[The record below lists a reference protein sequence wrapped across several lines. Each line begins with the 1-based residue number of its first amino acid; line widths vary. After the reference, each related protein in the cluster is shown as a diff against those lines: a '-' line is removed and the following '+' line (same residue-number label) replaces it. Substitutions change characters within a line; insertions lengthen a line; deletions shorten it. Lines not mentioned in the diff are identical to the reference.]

1 MAIIKCK
8 MCGGDIELTAD
19 KTFGTCEYCG
29 STMTLPKVSDE
40 QRAAAFNRGN
50 HFRRIGEFDK
60 ALAVYER
67 IVQEDDTDAEAHWCC
82 ALCRFGIEYVEDP
95 TTYEWLPTC
104 HRASFDNFLED
115 VDYLAAVEHSDGIT
129 RRQYQKDAAKIA
141 EVQRGILATSQNEEP
156 FDVFICYK
164 ESDENGER
172 TRDSI
177 LAQDIYYRL
186 TEQGRRVFFAR
197 ITLEDKA
204 GTEYEPYIF
213 AALHS
218 AKVMIAVGTKPE
230 YFNAVWVKNEW
241 SRFLSL
247 MKKDRSKL
255 LLPCYRDMDPYDLPE
270 QLSVLQSYDMGK
282 IGFLQDLIHGVN
294 KVLDADKKPV
304 KQTVVVQQNA
314 GGANAVALLK
324 RGNMALEDGDWEKAD
339 GFFEEVLNLDA
350 ECAEAYAGKF
360 LAGNRQKSLEDYVR
374 QQLNETSEA
383 ASERLEAQKPDD
395 TRKNTAVQRYT
406 VPGYLEA
413 EKIKALYGFD
423 LTYVSCLAARK
434 AQSEEGKRAFDADKL
449 LSRAFRFAKGAYKET
464 LEKTRKAYFDAL
476 DTRMTEAKRA
486 DETIVAKVKESYA
499 EHLKQADEK
508 ATQLYQEA
516 AARREQDYKAA
527 CGMQNNAKTEKDF
540 CNAAEHFTEIGDY
553 ADCHARAERCRNE
566 AERLKFEETVKAAAA
581 RIEQDY
587 QAACKAQENAKTPSS
602 FDYAASLFEK
612 IGDYADCRARA
623 EHCRKEEERLNTEK
637 KEKEVAAQRKR
648 RNIRIAVA
656 LVIVVAIATTLWL
669 KQVIL
674 PSRDYSKA
682 EALLAAG
689 DYDAAAEAFAAL
701 GDYSDA
707 AERAQATHYAKA
719 EALLEAGDFDA
730 AADAFA
736 ALGDYKD
743 AAAKSKEC
751 ATLNEQEELEAAYQ
765 EAVTLMESGETG
777 RAAIAFGKL
786 GDYRDAKECSFEL
799 WNTVAVRDTFSAGYS
814 HTVGLKSDGT
824 VVAVGRNDH
833 GQCDVTGWTDIVAVS
848 AGGGHTVG
856 LKADG
861 TVVAVGYNGDGR
873 CDVSGWTN
881 IVAVSARG
889 GHTIGLKADGTVVAV
904 GYNDD
909 GQCDVSGWTDIV
921 AVSAG
926 GWHTVGLKS
935 YGTVVAVG
943 SSVYG
948 LCDVSGWADIF
959 AVSAGFDYRVGL
971 RSNGTVTIVGNNANG
986 LLHVNDW
993 MDIVAVSAGEDHT
1006 VGLRSDGTV
1015 VAVGENGDRQCD
1027 VSGWTNI
1034 VAVSAGEC
1042 HTVGLKSDGTVV
1054 AVGNNDYGQCD
1065 VTGWTDIKIPTQP

>member
-19 KTFGTCEYCG
+19 KTFGICEYCG

-218 AKVMIAVGTKPE
+218 AKVMIAVGTKPAH
-230 YFNAVWVKNEW
+230 FNAVWVKNEW

-270 QLSVLQSYDMGK
+270 QLSVLQSYDMSK
-282 IGFLQDLIHGVN
+282 IGFLQDLIHGVS
-294 KVLDADKKPV
+294 KVLDADKKPEPV
-304 KQTVVVQQNA
+304 KETVVVQQNA
-314 GGANAVALLK
+314 GGTNAAALLK
-324 RGNMALEDGDWEKAD
+324 RGNMALEDGEWEKAD

-350 ECAEAYAGKF
+350 ECAEAYVGK
-360 LAGNRQKSLEDYVR
+360 LMAGNRQKSLENYV
-374 QQLNETSEA
+374 QQRLSGTSEA
-383 ASERLEAQKPDD
+383 TSERLAAQKPDEA
-395 TRKNTAVQRYT
+395 RINTAVQRYA

-423 LTYVSCLAARK
+423 LTYASCLAARK
-434 AQSEEGKRAFDADKL
+434 AQSVEGKRAFDTDKL

-476 DTRMTEAKRA
+476 DARVTEAERA
-486 DETIVAKVKESYA
+486 DEASIAKVKESYK
-499 EHLKQADEK
+499 EHLKQAEEK
-508 ATQLYQEA
+508 AAQLYQEA
-516 AARREQDYKAA
+516 SSRREQDYKTA
-527 CGMQNNAKTEKDF
+527 CEM
-540 CNAAEHFTEIGDY
+540 
-553 ADCHARAERCRNE
+553 
-566 AERLKFEETVKAAAA
+566 
-581 RIEQDY
+581 
-587 QAACKAQENAKTPSS
+587 QENAKTAEV
-602 FDYAASLFEK
+602 FRNAGRLFK
-612 IGDYADCRARA
+612 RIGDYADCRTRA
-623 EHCRKEEERLNTEK
+623 EDCRTRAEDCRKEAERL
-637 KEKEVAAQRKR
+637 AAETKRNKQRKQ

-656 LVIVVAIATTLWL
+656 LVVVLAIAATLL
-669 KQVIL
+669 LTRVIL
-674 PSRDYSKA
+674 PSRAYSKA
-682 EALLAAG
+682 EALLEAG
-689 DYDAAAEAFAAL
+689 DYDAAAEAFGAA
-701 GDYSDA
+701 GNYSDA
-707 AERAQATHYAKA
+707 AERVQATYYAKAEALLEAEDYDAAAEVFGAAGNYSDAAERVQATYYAKA
-719 EALLEAGDFDA
+719 EALLEAGDYDA
-730 AADAFA
+730 AAEAFG

-743 AAAKSKEC
+743 AK
-751 ATLNEQEELEAAYQ
+751 
-765 EAVTLMESGETG
+765 V
-777 RAAIAFGKL
+777 R
-786 GDYRDAKECSFEL
+786 SFEL
-799 WNTVAVRDTFSAGYS
+799 WSTVTVRDTVSAGCW
-814 HTVGLKSDGT
+814 HTVGLRSDGT
-824 VVAVGRNDH
+824 VIAVGRN
-833 GQCDVTGWTDIVAVS
+833 G
-848 AGGGHTVG
+848 
-856 LKADG
+856 
-861 TVVAVGYNGDGR
+861 
-873 CDVSGWTN
+873 
-881 IVAVSARG
+881 
-889 GHTIGLKADGTVVAV
+889 
-904 GYNDD
+904 D

-926 GWHTVGLKS
+926 GWHTVGLRSDGTVVAVENNDDGQCDVSGWTDIVSVSAGDAYTVGLRSDGTVIAVGGNYVGQCDVSGWTDIVAVSAGNWHTVGLKS
-935 YGTVVAVG
+935 DGTVVAVG
-943 SSVYG
+943 YNEYG
-948 LCDVSGWADIF
+948 QCDVSGWADIV
-959 AVSAGFDYRVGL
+959 AISAGDYHTVGL
-971 RSNGTVTIVGNNANG
+971 KSDGTVVAVGDNG
-986 LLHVNDW
+986 NGQRNVSGW
-993 MDIVAVSAGEDHT
+993 TDIVAVSAGGSHT

-1015 VAVGENGDRQCD
+1015 VAVGWNNSGQWD
-1027 VSGWTNI
+1027 VS
-1034 VAVSAGEC
+1034 
-1042 HTVGLKSDGTVV
+1042 
-1054 AVGNNDYGQCD
+1054 
-1065 VTGWTDIKIPTQP
+1065 GWTDIKIPNSTMKK

>member
-218 AKVMIAVGTKPE
+218 AKVMIAVGTKPAH
-230 YFNAVWVKNEW
+230 FNAVWVKNEW

-270 QLSVLQSYDMGK
+270 QLSVLQSYDMSK
-282 IGFLQDLIHGVN
+282 IGFLQDLIHGVS
-294 KVLDADKKPV
+294 KVLDADKKPEPV
-304 KQTVVVQQNA
+304 KETVVVQQNA
-314 GGANAVALLK
+314 GGSNAVALLK
-324 RGNMALEDGDWEKAD
+324 RGNMELEDGEWEKAD

-350 ECAEAYAGKF
+350 ECAEAYVGKF
-360 LAGNRQKSLEDYVR
+360 LAGGRQKSLEDHV
-374 QQLNETSEA
+374 QQRLNGTSEA
-383 ASERLEAQKPDD
+383 TSERLAAQKPDEA
-395 TRKNTAVQRYT
+395 RINTAVQRYT

-434 AQSEEGKRAFDADKL
+434 AQSLEGKRAFDTDKL

-476 DTRMTEAKRA
+476 DARVTEAKMA
-486 DETIVAKVKESYA
+486 DEASIAKVKESYA
-499 EHLKQADEK
+499 EHLKQAEEK
-508 ATQLYQEA
+508 AAEFNREA
-516 AARREQDYKAA
+516 CARLKQAEEKAAELNREACARREQDYKTA
-527 CGMQNNAKTEKDF
+527 CEMQENAKTAEDF
-540 CNAAEHFTEIGDY
+540 GDAERLFKKIGDY
-553 ADCHARAERCRNE
+553 ADCHARAESCRNE
-566 AERLKFEETVKAAAA
+566 AERLAA
-581 RIEQDY
+581 
-587 QAACKAQENAKTPSS
+587 
-602 FDYAASLFEK
+602 
-612 IGDYADCRARA
+612 
-623 EHCRKEEERLNTEK
+623 
-637 KEKEVAAQRKR
+637 EKERNERRKQ

-656 LVIVVAIATTLWL
+656 LVVVLAIATTLL
-669 KQVIL
+669 LTRVIL
-674 PSRDYSKA
+674 PPRAYSKA

-689 DYDAAAEAFAAL
+689 DYDAAAEAFGAL
-701 GDYSDA
+701 GN
-707 AERAQATHYAKA
+707 
-719 EALLEAGDFDA
+719 
-730 AADAFA
+730 
-736 ALGDYKD
+736 YKD
-743 AAAKSKEC
+743 AKE
-751 ATLNEQEELEAAYQ
+751 
-765 EAVTLMESGETG
+765 
-777 RAAIAFGKL
+777 R
-786 GDYRDAKECSFEL
+786 SFEL
-799 WNTVAVRDTFSAGYS
+799 WNTVAVRDTVSAGYS
-814 HTVGLKSDGT
+814 YTVGLKSDGT
-824 VVAVGRNDH
+824 VVTVGSND
-833 GQCDVTGWTDIVAVS
+833 VSGWTDIVAVS
-848 AGGGHTVG
+848 AGDYYTVG
-856 LKADG
+856 LRSDG
-861 TVVAVGYNGDGR
+861 TVVAVGYNKFGQ
-873 CDVSGWTN
+873 CDVSGWRD
-881 IVAVSARG
+881 IVAVSAG
-889 GHTIGLKADGTVVAV
+889 YYHTVGLRSDGTVVAV
-904 GYNDD
+904 GENEYGKCDVSGWADIVAVSAGGDHTVGLRSDGTVVAVGWNYD

-926 GWHTVGLKS
+926 CHHTVGLKS
-935 YGTVVAVG
+935 DGTVVAVG
-943 SSVYG
+943 SNRDG
-948 LCDVSGWADIF
+948 RCDVSGW
-959 AVSAGFDYRVGL
+959 
-971 RSNGTVTIVGNNANG
+971 T
-986 LLHVNDW
+986 
-993 MDIVAVSAGEDHT
+993 DIVAVSAGYYHT

-1015 VAVGENGDRQCD
+1015 VAVGSNSYGQCD
-1027 VSGWTNI
+1027 VSGCTDI
-1034 VAVSAGEC
+1034 VAVSAGGD
-1042 HTVGLKSDGTVV
+1042 HTVGLRSDGTVV
-1054 AVGNNDYGQCD
+1054 TVGDNEYGQRD
-1065 VTGWTDIKIPTQP
+1065 VSGWADIKIPDSTMKK

>member
-19 KTFGTCEYCG
+19 KTFGICEYCG

-218 AKVMIAVGTKPE
+218 AKVMIAVGTKPAH
-230 YFNAVWVKNEW
+230 FNAVWVKNEW

-270 QLSVLQSYDMGK
+270 QLSVLQSYDMSK
-282 IGFLQDLIHGVN
+282 IGFLQDLIHGVS
-294 KVLDADKKPV
+294 KVLDADKKPEPV
-304 KQTVVVQQNA
+304 KETVVVQQNA
-314 GGANAVALLK
+314 GGTNAAALLK
-324 RGNMALEDGDWEKAD
+324 RGNMALEDGEWEKAD

-350 ECAEAYAGKF
+350 ECAEAYVGK
-360 LAGNRQKSLEDYVR
+360 LMAGNRQKSLENYV
-374 QQLNETSEA
+374 QQRLSGTSEA
-383 ASERLEAQKPDD
+383 TSERLAAQKPDEA
-395 TRKNTAVQRYT
+395 RINTAVQRYA

-423 LTYVSCLAARK
+423 LTYASCLAARK
-434 AQSEEGKRAFDADKL
+434 AQSVEGKRAFDTDKL

-476 DTRMTEAKRA
+476 DARVTEAERA
-486 DETIVAKVKESYA
+486 DEASIAKVKESYK
-499 EHLKQADEK
+499 EHLKQAEEK
-508 ATQLYQEA
+508 AAQLYQEA
-516 AARREQDYKAA
+516 SSRREQDYKTA
-527 CGMQNNAKTEKDF
+527 CEM
-540 CNAAEHFTEIGDY
+540 
-553 ADCHARAERCRNE
+553 
-566 AERLKFEETVKAAAA
+566 
-581 RIEQDY
+581 
-587 QAACKAQENAKTPSS
+587 QENAKTAEV
-602 FDYAASLFEK
+602 FRNAGRLFK
-612 IGDYADCRARA
+612 RIGDYADCRTRA
-623 EHCRKEEERLNTEK
+623 EDCRTRAEDCRKEAERL
-637 KEKEVAAQRKR
+637 AAETKRNKQRKQ

-656 LVIVVAIATTLWL
+656 LVVVLAIAATLL
-669 KQVIL
+669 LTRVIL
-674 PSRDYSKA
+674 PSRAYSKA
-682 EALLAAG
+682 EALLEAG
-689 DYDAAAEAFAAL
+689 DYDAAAEAFGAA
-701 GDYSDA
+701 GNYSDA
-707 AERAQATHYAKA
+707 AERVQATYYAKAEALLEAEDYDAAAEVFGAAGNYSDAAERVQATYYAKA
-719 EALLEAGDFDA
+719 EALLEAGDYDA
-730 AADAFA
+730 AAEAFG

-743 AAAKSKEC
+743 AK
-751 ATLNEQEELEAAYQ
+751 
-765 EAVTLMESGETG
+765 V
-777 RAAIAFGKL
+777 R
-786 GDYRDAKECSFEL
+786 SFEL
-799 WNTVAVRDTFSAGYS
+799 WSTVTVRDTVSAGCW
-814 HTVGLKSDGT
+814 HTVGLRSDGT
-824 VVAVGRNDH
+824 VIAVGRN
-833 GQCDVTGWTDIVAVS
+833 G
-848 AGGGHTVG
+848 
-856 LKADG
+856 
-861 TVVAVGYNGDGR
+861 
-873 CDVSGWTN
+873 
-881 IVAVSARG
+881 
-889 GHTIGLKADGTVVAV
+889 
-904 GYNDD
+904 D

-926 GWHTVGLKS
+926 GWHTVGLRS
-935 YGTVVAVG
+935 DGTVVAVG
-943 SSVYG
+943 NNDDGQCDVSGWTDIVSVSAGDAYTVGLRSDGTVIAVGGNYVGQCDVSGWTDIVAVSAGNWHTVGLKSDGTVVAVGYNEYG
-948 LCDVSGWADIF
+948 QCDVSGWADIV
-959 AVSAGFDYRVGL
+959 AISAGDYHTVGL
-971 RSNGTVTIVGNNANG
+971 KSDGTVVAVGENEFG
-986 LLHVNDW
+986 KCRVSGW
-993 MDIVAVSAGEDHT
+993 TDIVAVSAGNYHTVGLKSDGTVVAVGDNGNGQRNVSGWTDIVAVSAGGSHT

-1015 VAVGENGDRQCD
+1015 VAVGWNNSGQWD
-1027 VSGWTNI
+1027 VS
-1034 VAVSAGEC
+1034 
-1042 HTVGLKSDGTVV
+1042 
-1054 AVGNNDYGQCD
+1054 
-1065 VTGWTDIKIPTQP
+1065 GWTDIKIPNSTMKK